1 MNDSIKPINQRQIL
15 ILNFIELYWPVKR
28 KGIQTYINN
37 FQEISKPTLLRD
49 INYLV
54 KSKFIDSVGN
64 GPSTTYSPINRN
76 PLTKYF
82 DIKKYFEID
91 PDKRLRTK
99 KGFDFSVFENLK
111 NIFNKSEEL
120 TLNINSKNFSRETK
134 KLDREILKKEFE
146 RFTIE
151 LAWKS
156 SKIEGN
162 TYSLLE
168 TERLIREFREAKDKT
183 REEKQ
188 MILNHKIAFETILS
202 KPKMFKRITVSA
214 INQLHNIMTKD
225 LNIKTGIRKQ
235 AVGITGTVYKPLDN
249 EFQIQE
255 AMEKMVN
262 SINKTS
268 NKHEKAIIASSMISY
283 IQPYLDG
290 NKRTSRMLT
299 NAILLAHN
307 LFPLSY
313 RSVDE
318 DEYKKAIILFYE
330 QNSIYH
336 LKKIFIDQFI
346 FANSNYFN

>member
-1 MNDSIKPINQRQIL
+1 MNDPTEPITRRQIL
-15 ILNFIELYWPVKR
+15 ILNFIELNWPVKR
-28 KGIQTYINN
+28 KDIQAYIENI
-37 FQEISKPTLLRD
+37 QELSKPTLLRD
-49 INYLV
+49 LNYLI
-54 KSKFIDSVGN
+54 KEEMIASTGS
-64 GPSTTYSPINRN
+64 GPSTKYSPFNKN

-82 DIKKYFEID
+82 DIEKYFEID
-91 PDKRLRTK
+91 PDDRLDTMRH
-99 KGFDFSVFENLK
+99 FNFSVFENLK
-111 NIFNKSEEL
+111 GIFNKSEEL
-120 TLNINSKNFSRETK
+120 TLQINSKSFSNETK

-168 TERLIREFREAKDKT
+168 TERLIREFKEAKDKT
-183 REEKQ
+183 KEEKQ
-188 MILNHKIAFETILS
+188 MILNHKIAFETILN
-202 KPKMFKRITVSA
+202 KPKMFKEITVSA
-214 INQLHNIMTKD
+214 INQLHNIMTMD
-225 LNIKTGIRKQ
+225 LNINPGIRKQ

-249 EFQIQE
+249 EFQIRE
-255 AMEKMVN
+255 AMEKMVD
-262 SINKTS
+262 SINKAS
-268 NKHEKAIIASSMISY
+268 NKYEKAIIASSMISY

-336 LKKIFIDQFI
+336 LKRIFIDQFI
-346 FANSNYFN
+346 FANRNYFS